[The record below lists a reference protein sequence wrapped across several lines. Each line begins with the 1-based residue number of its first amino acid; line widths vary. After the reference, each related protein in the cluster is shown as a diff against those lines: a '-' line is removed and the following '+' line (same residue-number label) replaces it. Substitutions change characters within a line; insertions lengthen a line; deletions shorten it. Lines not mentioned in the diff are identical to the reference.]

1 MAEYQGTVEL
11 IGGLTPK
18 NNGTFPLASA
28 KDIQVDDTGK
38 RLNEKLAE
46 LEQGGDTVT
55 VTVDGAAGTA
65 SHSSTEIYALVQAGN
80 TVVAVLPDYANHT
93 YQYDKYN
100 EPTAANA
107 MRSTVEFI
115 RTAVDEN
122 GIVTTD
128 YIIIHDDKSADAGY
142 YEGTGGG
149 SGTNGITPH
158 IGENGNWY
166 IGTEDTGVKA
176 AGEDGVGI
184 TSVDE
189 MGGDATRTT
198 HRMNFSDGS
207 YYEFDVYHGDKGDPY
222 TLTETDKAVIVS
234 AATESMKSEGSG
246 VVLYTPQ
253 TLTAAQ
259 QEQARANLG
268 IVGEEQYEFV
278 DSVDDIPADADTSKK
293 YVIDGYIYTYQEKTV
308 NIIHNANDG
317 TGYLNNTPQG
327 TWGDTQYART
337 GGWTSPLISI
347 DPTKLAPVGNATA
360 TAVTISGIEKVVPF
374 YNNFPVVV
382 YYYKSDGSQMFL
394 KSSTD
399 LGSIGT
405 AGEIPTPF
413 TFYLKD
419 TNIFADSN
427 WAQVYGVRIS
437 LGISSTSITAD
448 DVKNLSV
455 NMPFFDEVGTVTGW
469 HSTGQEFNGDKA
481 TQQNT
486 ADIETLKNDV
496 KTLQDALANDS
507 ISVNTGEVLYA
518 VGDSITYG
526 TNVGGN
532 ANAWPTHLMAING
545 YDTTNS
551 KNLGISGIGF
561 CTTASGKTVRGVVDG
576 QSFAGADIVT
586 VAIGINDW
594 KNSSATVENFF
605 TEMYYCLNK
614 IRGDN
619 PYCRIYYILPFNF
632 KVGTFNTFYAL
643 GFKGEGDTA
652 LCYGNTLQQFVN
664 LIKAKF

>member
-1 MAEYQGTVEL
+1 MATEY
-11 IGGLTPK
+11 
-18 NNGTFPLASA
+18 
-28 KDIQVDDTGK
+28 
-38 RLNEKLAE
+38 KLSY
-46 LEQGGDTVT
+46 
-55 VTVDGAAGTA
+55 TA
-65 SHSSTEIYALVQAGN
+65 SEINSKLGKIDSALLYA
-80 TVVAVLPDYANHT
+80 
-93 YQYDKYN
+93 
-100 EPTAANA
+100 
-107 MRSTVEFI
+107 
-115 RTAVDEN
+115 
-122 GIVTTD
+122 
-128 YIIIHDDKSADAGY
+128 
-142 YEGTGGG
+142 
-149 SGTNGITPH
+149 
-158 IGENGNWY
+158 
-166 IGTEDTGVKA
+166 
-176 AGEDGVGI
+176 
-184 TSVDE
+184 
-189 MGGDATRTT
+189 
-198 HRMNFSDGS
+198 
-207 YYEFDVYHGDKGDPY
+207 
-222 TLTETDKAVIVS
+222 
-234 AATESMKSEGSG
+234 
-246 VVLYTPQ
+246 PQ
-253 TLTAAQ
+253 TLTAEQ

-278 DSVDDIPADADTSKK
+278 DSVEDIPANADTSKK

-317 TGYLNNTPQG
+317 TGYLNATPQG
-327 TWGDTQYART
+327 TWGNTQYART
-337 GGWTSPLISI
+337 GGWSSPLIEI
-347 DPTKLAPVGNATA
+347 DPTKLAPVGNHQQ

-374 YNNFPVVV
+374 YSNFPVVV

-405 AGEIPTPF
+405 AGEISAPF

-455 NMPFFDEVGTVTGW
+455 NMPFFDEVGTVMGW
-469 HSTGQEFNGDKA
+469 YSTGQPFSGDQA

-486 ADIETLKNDV
+486 ADIEALKKDV
-496 KTLQDALANDS
+496 KALQDAIENDTDDG

-545 YDTTNS
+545 YDTTSS

-561 CTTASGKTVRGVVDG
+561 CTTASGKTVRNVVDA
-576 QSFAGADIVT
+576 QNFAGADIVT

-605 TEMYYCLNK
+605 TEMFYCLNK
-614 IRGDN
+614 IRTDN

-632 KVGTFNTFYAL
+632 KIGVFDTFYAL
-643 GFKGEGDTA
+643 GFKGEGNA
-652 LCYGNTLQQFVN
+652 NLCYGNTLQQFVN
-664 LIKAKF
+664 LIKTKFEESTWKALNIHVIDMTKTPAITRYNIETALGDGLHPTVECHKELAEEIARRIVLA

>member
-1 MAEYQGTVEL
+1 MSYIRARQE
-11 IGGLTPK
+11 
-18 NNGTFPLASA
+18 NGTIVKVPLGGSA
-28 KDIQVDDTGK
+28 K
-38 RLNEKLAE
+38 
-46 LEQGGDTVT
+46 
-55 VTVDGAAGTA
+55 GA
-65 SHSSTEIYALVQAGN
+65 
-80 TVVAVLPDYANHT
+80 
-93 YQYDKYN
+93 
-100 EPTAANA
+100 
-107 MRSTVEFI
+107 
-115 RTAVDEN
+115 
-122 GIVTTD
+122 
-128 YIIIHDDKSADAGY
+128 
-142 YEGTGGG
+142 
-149 SGTNGITPH
+149 
-158 IGENGNWY
+158 
-166 IGTEDTGVKA
+166 
-176 AGEDGVGI
+176 
-184 TSVDE
+184 
-189 MGGDATRTT
+189 
-198 HRMNFSDGS
+198 
-207 YYEFDVYHGDKGDPY
+207 
-222 TLTETDKAVIVS
+222 
-234 AATESMKSEGSG
+234 
-246 VVLYTPQ
+246 VLYTPQ

-278 DSVDDIPADADTSKK
+278 DSVEDIPADADTSKK

-317 TGYLNNTPQG
+317 TGYLNATPQG
-327 TWGDTQYART
+327 TWGNTRYGKT
-337 GGWTSPLISI
+337 GGWSSPLIEI
-347 DPTKLAPVGNATA
+347 DPTKLAPVGNHQQ

-405 AGEIPTPF
+405 AGEIDTPF

-427 WAQVYGVRIS
+427 WARVYGVRIS

-469 HSTGQEFNGDKA
+469 YSTGQPFSGDQA

-486 ADIETLKNDV
+486 ADIEALKKDV
-496 KTLQDALANDS
+496 KALQDAIENDTDDG

-561 CTTASGKTVRGVVDG
+561 CTTASGKTVRSLVDA
-576 QSFAGADIVT
+576 QNFAGADIVT

-605 TEMYYCLNK
+605 TEMFYCLNK
-614 IRGDN
+614 IRTDN

-632 KVGTFNTFYAL
+632 KIGVFNTFYAL

-664 LIKAKF
+664 LIKSKFEESAWKALNVHVIDMTKTPAITRYNIETALGDGLHPTVDCHKELAEEIARRIVLA